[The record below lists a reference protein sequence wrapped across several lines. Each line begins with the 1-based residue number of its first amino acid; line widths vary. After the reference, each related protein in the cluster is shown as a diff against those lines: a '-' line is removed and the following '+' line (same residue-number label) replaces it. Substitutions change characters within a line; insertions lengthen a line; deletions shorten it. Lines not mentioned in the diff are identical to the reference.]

1 MPEKA
6 KMAAAETALKEGILI
21 FGWWWWGISWLVV
34 GLVLVKSVL

>member
-21 FGWWWWGISWLVV
+21 VWWWWVISWLVV